1 MSTYFTAPYALLE
14 HGWKVDE
21 VHFRNLF
28 ATAAVINVRDKVALN
43 DLYEISVE
51 DVQNWVQQ
59 NGIFPKHCIV
69 IFDYGWDE
77 GRYPDPKKYFGTDKP
92 GDIFTFPRVSEA
104 ALKVI
109 LEYERSHGV
118 YFVGFGTDAPA
129 LHNIFGLISSYI
141 YGRNKYGVA
150 GLKDLKRL
158 PPKGAKIMVMPVKIK
173 GAPGAPARVAARL
186 PYY

>member
-1 MSTYFTAPYALLE
+1 MYNVTTTCTIL
-14 HGWKVDE
+14 
-21 VHFRNLF
+21 
-28 ATAAVINVRDKVALN
+28 AAVINVRDKVARN
-43 DLYEISVE
+43 NSYEISVE

-69 IFDYGWDE
+69 IFNYGWDE
-77 GRYPDPKKYFGTDKP
+77 GRYPDQKKYYGTDIGVEFLNYP
-92 GDIFTFPRVSEA
+92 GASVA
-104 ALKVI
+104 AFKAI
-109 LEYERSHGV
+109 LEYEKSHGV

-129 LHNIFGLISSYI
+129 LHPNIGLVIPYSYEL
-141 YGRNKYGVA
+141 NKYGVL

-173 GAPGAPARVAARL
+173 GAPGGPARVAARL